1 MMFRSAWIGL
11 VTLVATLTVLPAAAQ
26 SFALEAAVGSSK
38 FTDPSGG
45 LDDTATAVGLL
56 GRYTWANGLGMEGG
70 LRGHGEWAVSD
81 GVTTLRPAATSV
93 MLGLTYDLPIG
104 QWSLGARVGVHAWK
118 IRGNVISSTSQVL
131 AKFEDNGAS
140 TYYSLGAS
148 YAVTERLSL
157 GSYYNVF
164 NLEDGIKIKGLDV
177 RMSYR
182 F

>member
-1 MMFRSAWIGL
+1 MFRHALKGL
-11 VTLVATLTVLPAAAQ
+11 VVAAAAAAVLPAAAQ

-38 FTDPSGG
+38 LTDDTGG

-56 GRYTWANGLGMEGG
+56 GRYTWANGLGVEGG

-81 GVTTLRPAATSV
+81 GINTLRPSVTSV
-93 MLGLTYDLPIG
+93 MLGLSYDLPVG
-104 QWSLGARVGVHAWK
+104 NWSLGARAGVHAWRL
-118 IRGNVISSTSQVL
+118 RGNAISPGSQV
-131 AKFEDNGAS
+131 AYIFEDNGAS

-164 NLEDGIKIKGLDV
+164 NLEDGAKIKGLDV
-177 RMSYR
+177 RLSYR

>member
-1 MMFRSAWIGL
+1 MMFRHVFMGL
-11 VTLVATLTVLPAAAQ
+11 VVAATASVLPAAAQ

-38 FTDPSGG
+38 YTNDNGG
-45 LDDTATAVGLL
+45 LDDTATAVGILC
-56 GRYTWANGLGMEGG
+56 RYTWANGLGIEGG

-81 GVTTLRPAATSV
+81 GVNTLRPAVTSV
-93 MLGLTYDLPIG
+93 MLGLSYDLPVG
-104 QWSLGARVGVHAWK
+104 NWSLGARAGVHAWRL
-118 IRGNVISSTSQVL
+118 RGKAISPGSQV
-131 AKFEDNGAS
+131 AYIFEDNGAS

-164 NLEDGIKIKGLDV
+164 NLEDGVKIKGLDV
-177 RMSYR
+177 RLSYR